1 VTVSVPAASVEKSAA
16 SAENTLAEVPKGAA
30 VPLEHRP
37 ITLDDIEAWSVLT
50 DVLAAA
56 DDTDERYA
64 PEDLAEELD
73 EPGFTPALDS
83 IGVWD
88 GDRMVGYGQLRV
100 KAALLEGRAMASI
113 HGGVDPAYRGRG
125 VGRDIMDR
133 LEARARELAGQR
145 QPGAPVRLDVWANAP
160 GSGTTRLAAARGY
173 VPVRYFQDMRL
184 EIPDWQDP
192 SAGQDP
198 EAGQEPHAGPP
209 SPRAVPFGPV
219 HAEAVRLAH
228 NEAFAD
234 HWGSTPRSPEA
245 WADMLASRSARP
257 AFSRV
262 ALARQQAGAS
272 PDPAGSPDS
281 AGSPGPAG
289 PGTPAADAPA
299 ADFPTDAVDS
309 YVLCAEWTPGTLH
322 VNLVGTRRR
331 ARERGL
337 AATLLTDVVRA
348 AREAGYRRVE
358 LGVDSESPTGAV
370 GLYER
375 VGFAKVR
382 TNVVYSRL
390 L

>member
-1 VTVSVPAASVEKSAA
+1 
-16 SAENTLAEVPKGAA
+16 
-30 VPLEHRP
+30 
-37 ITLDDIEAWSVLT
+37 
-50 DVLAAA
+50 
-56 DDTDERYA
+56 
-64 PEDLAEELD
+64 
-73 EPGFTPALDS
+73 
-83 IGVWD
+83 
-88 GDRMVGYGQLRV
+88 LRV

-133 LEARARELAGQR
+133 LEARARELASQR
-145 QPGAPVRLDVWANAP
+145 HPGAPVRLDVWANAP

-198 EAGQEPHAGPP
+198 EAGQDPHVGTP
-209 SPRAVPFGPV
+209 SPRVVSFDPG

-228 NEAFAD
+228 NEAFTD

-262 ALARQQAGAS
+262 ALARQQANAS
-272 PDPAGSPDS
+272 PDP

-289 PGTPAADAPA
+289 PGSPAADASA
-299 ADFPTDAVDS
+299 TDFSTDAVDS

-331 ARERGL
+331 ARGRGL

>member
-1 VTVSVPAASVEKSAA
+1 
-16 SAENTLAEVPKGAA
+16 

-37 ITLDDIEAWSVLT
+37 ITPADTGAWSALA
-50 DVLAAA
+50 DVLATA
-56 DDTDERYA
+56 DGTDERYA

-88 GDRMVGYGQLRV
+88 GDRMVGYGQVRV

-133 LEARARELAGQR
+133 LEARARELSAKR
-145 QPGAPVRLDVWANAP
+145 HPGAPVRVDVWANAP
-160 GSGTTRLAAARGY
+160 GSGTTRLAAALGY
-173 VPVRYFQDMRL
+173 MPVRYFQDMRL
-184 EIPDWQDP
+184 DVPTWQDP
-192 SAGQDP
+192 DAGQDP
-198 EAGQEPHAGPP
+198 DPGHPFPLALPFD
-209 SPRAVPFGPV
+209 PR

-234 HWGSTPRSPEA
+234 HWGSTPRTPEA

-257 AFSRV
+257 ALSRV
-262 ALARQQAGAS
+262 ALARPRVGASAGA
-272 PDPAGSPDS
+272 A
-281 AGSPGPAG
+281 ASPGPEG
-289 PGTPAADAPA
+289 TGTPAADS
-299 ADFPTDAVDS
+299 DAVDS
-309 YVLCAEWTPGTLH
+309 YVLCAEWTPGTLY
-322 VNLVGTRRR
+322 VSLVGTRRR
-331 ARERGL
+331 ARGRGL

-348 AREAGYRRVE
+348 AREAGYRHVE

>member
-1 VTVSVPAASVEKSAA
+1 M
-16 SAENTLAEVPKGAA
+16 
-30 VPLEHRP
+30 PLEHRP
-37 ITLDDIEAWSVLT
+37 ITPADTEAWSVLT
-50 DVLAAA
+50 DVLAEA
-56 DDTDERYA
+56 DGTDERYA

-88 GDRMVGYGQLRV
+88 GGRMVGYGQLRI

-133 LEARARELAGQR
+133 LEARAGELSAQR
-145 QPGAPVRLDVWANAP
+145 HPGAPVRVDVWANAP

-173 VPVRYFQDMRL
+173 EPVRYFQDMRL
-184 EIPDWQDP
+184 DLPIWQDP
-192 SAGQDP
+192 DAGQ
-198 EAGQEPHAGPP
+198 P
-209 SPRAVPFGPV
+209 SPLALPFDPR

-234 HWGSTPRSPEA
+234 HWGSTPRTPEA

-257 AFSRV
+257 ALSRV
-262 ALARQQAGAS
+262 ALAGPQADA
-272 PDPAGSPDS
+272 S
-281 AGSPGPAG
+281 AGPAASPGPEG
-289 PGTPAADAPA
+289 SGTPAADSPA
-299 ADFPTDAVDS
+299 GAVDS

-331 ARERGL
+331 ARGRGL

>member
-1 VTVSVPAASVEKSAA
+1 MPLEHR
-16 SAENTLAEVPKGAA
+16 
-30 VPLEHRP
+30 PLEHRP
-37 ITLDDIEAWSVLT
+37 IMPADTGAWSALT
-50 DVLAAA
+50 DALAAA
-56 DDTDERYA
+56 DGTDERYA

-73 EPGFTPALDS
+73 EPGFTAALDS

-100 KAALLEGRAMASI
+100 RTALLEGRAIANI

-133 LEARARELAGQR
+133 LEARAGQLAAER
-145 QPGAPVRLDVWANAP
+145 HPGAPVRVDVWANAP

-173 VPVRYFQDMRL
+173 EPVRYFQDMRL
-184 EIPDWQDP
+184 DLPRWQAPDT
-192 SAGQDP
+192 GQGPDQ
-198 EAGQEPHAGPP
+198 GQP
-209 SPRAVPFGPV
+209 SPLALPFEPR

-234 HWGSTPRSPEA
+234 HWGSTPRTPEA

-257 AFSRV
+257 ALSRV
-262 ALARQQAGAS
+262 ALSRPRTGAS
-272 PDPAGSPDS
+272 A
-281 AGSPGPAG
+281 GPAASSA
-289 PGTPAADAPA
+289 PEGTGAPA
-299 ADFPTDAVDS
+299 ADAVDS

-331 ARERGL
+331 ARGRGL

-348 AREAGYRRVE
+348 AREAGYQCVE

-375 VGFAKVR
+375 VGFATIR